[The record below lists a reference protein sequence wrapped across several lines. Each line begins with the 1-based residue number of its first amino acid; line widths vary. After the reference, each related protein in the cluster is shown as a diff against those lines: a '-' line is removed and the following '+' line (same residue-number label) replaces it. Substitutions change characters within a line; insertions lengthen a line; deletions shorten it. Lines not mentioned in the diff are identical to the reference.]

1 MELTL
6 TGAARSVTFLPS
18 QAAAPAAA
26 PARALTPG
34 AGTLA
39 ALTAGYDVIRQPL
52 GEILP
57 RLSATL
63 AELVPHLAAAELSTH
78 CAHSPFKAVGEPEFA
93 ARISAADLEPLFVAG
108 VPGQAWQGTARI
120 AGAARSV
127 VAVMTDATAR
137 GALLVL
143 VRDDGAP
150 PVDGSALAVAQALWS
165 LVTSHFERFASEAT
179 PGALAR
185 SRAAADTRA
194 RVIAELGE
202 THSAALTGLLGV
214 LRSRSLDDAA
224 ARATA
229 TELAVSALIELRAE
243 ADRDKAVAEE
253 RADEAFARL
262 ADSLR
267 PLLRH
272 SPVRLELGP
281 PDSVRRV
288 AADVAHAARAIVRA
302 VLLTALEQEP
312 MTRVHVGWQVTEQ
325 ELRATVRDDGPGALS
340 MCTLGPARITD
351 RLDVLGGRL
360 DLDAVPGW
368 GTTVTAVIPL
378 TTPDAPASTD
388 PLSSLGARELEVL
401 TRLAL
406 GHRNRGIAQE
416 LHISESTVKFHVA
429 KILTKLGVGSRGEA
443 AALFHAAA

>member
-6 TGAARSVTFLPS
+6 TGSVTFLPS
-18 QAAAPAAA
+18 AHTTAAD
-26 PARALTPG
+26 ARALTPG
-34 AGTLA
+34 ATPLA
-39 ALTAGYDVIRQPL
+39 ALTAGYDIIRQPL

-63 AELVPHLAAAELSTH
+63 AGLIPHLAAAELSTH
-78 CAHSPFKAVGEPEFA
+78 CAHSPFKAVGEAEFA
-93 ARISAADLEPLFVAG
+93 ARIGAADLEPLFVAG
-108 VPGQAWQGTARI
+108 VPGQPWQGTAGI
-120 AGAARSV
+120 AGAERSV
-127 VAVMTDATAR
+127 VAVTTDATPR
-137 GALLVL
+137 GAVLVL
-143 VRDDGAP
+143 VRDDDAP
-150 PVDGSALAVAQALWS
+150 PVDKSALAVAQALWS
-165 LVTSHFERFASEAT
+165 LVTSHFDRFAAEAT

-194 RVIAELGE
+194 RVIAELSE

-214 LRSRSLDDAA
+214 LRSRNLDDAA

-229 TELAVSALIELRAE
+229 TELAVTALIELRAE

-253 RADEAFARL
+253 RVDEAFSRL

-267 PLLRH
+267 TLLRH
-272 SPVRLELGP
+272 SPVRLELGA

-302 VLLTALEQEP
+302 VLLTVLEQETT
-312 MTRVHVGWQVTEQ
+312 TRVHVGWQVTDQ

-340 MCTLGPARITD
+340 RCELGSARIAD
-351 RLDVLGGRL
+351 RLEVLGGRL
-360 DLDAVPGW
+360 DVDAVPGW
-368 GTTVTAVIPL
+368 GTTVTASIPL
-378 TTPDAPASTD
+378 TTPDVPASAD

-401 TRLAL
+401 ARLAL
-406 GHRNRGIAQE
+406 GHRNRVIAQE

-429 KILTKLGVGSRGEA
+429 KILTKLGVASRGEA